1 MSEFKYTL
9 TETGPEVRDF
19 LDILLDLSGIDLTF
33 EISEATRSEQEF
45 ETPDLI
51 VRFFGDD
58 VDLLLANKAELM
70 LALEHLT
77 MEMLDMPS
85 EDHSRIC
92 FDAND
97 YRMMRIEELRMSALA
112 AAEKVQKTRVPF
124 QFNPMNSRERRI
136 IHMALRNETGVRS
149 ESIGM
154 GPVRHVVI
162 VPADMKTIPNL
173 PPPAVPR
180 PSGGGGGYGDRD
192 RDRGPRRDGGGGGDR
207 RGFDRRGPRR
217 DGPPRRDGGGGGG
230 GPRHGGGGGGGH
242 RGGGGRP

>member
-1 MSEFKYTL
+1 MSEPKYTL
-9 TETGPEVRDF
+9 TETGPKVRDF
-19 LDILLDLSGIDLTF
+19 LDRMLELADLDLSF
-33 EISEATRSEQEF
+33 EIGEAAGEGNREF

-58 VDLLLANKAELM
+58 VEMLLANKAELM

-92 FDAND
+92 YDAND

-112 AAEKVQKTRVPF
+112 AAEKVKKSRIPF

-136 IHMALRNETGVRS
+136 IHIALREEKDVRS
-149 ESIGM
+149 ESIGA

-162 VPADMKTIPNL
+162 VPADMKSIPNL
-173 PPPAVPR
+173 PTPVAPR
-180 PSGGGGGYGDRD
+180 PSSAFGGDRD
-192 RDRGPRRDGGGGGDR
+192 RDRERDRRNSRPGGD

-217 DGPPRRDGGGGGG
+217 DGPPRRDGGGPPR
-230 GPRHGGGGGGGH
+230 GPR
-242 RGGGGRP
+242 